1 MPPLYL
7 IKELRPYT
15 TGAGGCSISP
25 DGQYIAIA
33 YPSEGKV
40 VIYRTSDWSKVTEI
54 SEPVQFGVGFSPN
67 GSWLAI
73 ACGSS
78 GMKIYSVPS
87 FSHLQTLSYGLI
99 DMRNIPWSRD
109 SEWLLLLCSDNYL
122 RLISTSDWSLLSST
136 NEAVPEE
143 PLSLSGKYHADIPTD
158 KVGVI
163 YATDDRIELQIISD
177 STFTGGGMYGSYTG
191 AIGALFFPT
200 KKQGH
205 VALEAYGTGQYE
217 ILDWDTNNLI
227 KTWDFG
233 KAHVNMAI
241 DYETESYIMI
251 ALSGE
256 TYARLITYGTWEEEQ
271 LPTGGGNVR
280 GLALSPNN
288 KLWVVT
294 DDQGYIRV
302 YSTKKPTQIT
312 LEIIPQ

>member
-7 IKELRPYT
+7 IKQLRPYT
-15 TGAGGCSISP
+15 TGAGGASISP
-25 DGQYIAIA
+25 NGQYIAIA

-54 SEPVQFGVGFSPN
+54 NEPVQFGVGFSPN
-67 GSWLAI
+67 GSWLGI

-87 FSHLQTLSYGLI
+87 FSLLQTLSYGII

-109 SEWLLLLCSDNYL
+109 SAWLLLLCSDNYL
-122 RLISTSDWSLLSST
+122 RLISTSDWSVLSST
-136 NEAVPEE
+136 NTSLSDN
-143 PLSLSGKYHADIPTD
+143 PLSLSGKYHADIANAKD
-158 KVGVI
+158 AVI
-163 YATDDRIELQIISD
+163 YATDDEIDFHTLSD
-177 STFTGGGMYGSYTG
+177 SEFPGTGIHSPLTG
-191 AIGALFFPT
+191 AIGGLFFPT
-200 KKQGH
+200 KETGH
-205 VALEAYGTGQYE
+205 VALIAYGTGQYE
-217 ILDWDTNNLI
+217 IIDYSTGNSI

-233 KAHVNMAI
+233 KDHVNMAI

-256 TYARLITYGTWEEEQ
+256 TYARLITYDTWAEEQ
-271 LPTGGGNVR
+271 LATVGNVR
-280 GLALSPNN
+280 GLALSPDN

-312 LEIIPQ
+312 LEIMPL